1 MDKTVSK
8 PSVLRVIAGI
18 PAYNESKYVGTIVL
32 STRQYVDEVI
42 VVDDGSTDNTVE
54 IARLAG
60 AEVVQHPR
68 NRGYGAA
75 IQTILDEARKRDPDI
90 LVILDADAQHNPK
103 EIPNLLKPI
112 SEGYDLVIGSRKKQA
127 NKIPLYRRVGQR
139 VISRSVNVLSNDQLT
154 DSECGFR
161 AFSRKAIA
169 TLNLKENGMAIS
181 AETVAEAARRNLKI
195 AEVPVSVTYD
205 KDSSTLNPVTHGL
218 GVLTKIVVMIS
229 ERRPL
234 FFFGLAGTVLVIVGL
249 FAGIFALRLYS
260 SSGIVSVGWTLLSIF
275 FIIIGAISFFTGLTL
290 RSISSIIRSALTR
303 DTK

>member
-1 MDKTVSK
+1 MDKTADK
-8 PSVLRVIAGI
+8 PSKLRVIAGI

-75 IQTILDEARKRDPDI
+75 IQTILEEARKRDPDI

-127 NKIPLYRRVGQR
+127 NRIPLYRRVGQR
-139 VISRSVNVLSNDQLT
+139 LISRSVNVLANDQLT

-169 TLNLKENGMAIS
+169 TLNLRENGMAIS

-195 AEVPVSVTYD
+195 AEIPISVTYN

-229 ERRPL
+229 ERKPL
-234 FFFGLAGTVLVIVGL
+234 FFFGLAGAIFIIVGL
-249 FAGIFALRLYS
+249 IAGIFALRLYS
-260 SSGIVSVGWTLLSIF
+260 NSGIVSVGWTLISIF
-275 FIIIGAISFFTGLTL
+275 FIIIGAISVFNGLTL

>member
-1 MDKTVSK
+1 MDKTAAK
-8 PSVLRVIAGI
+8 PSVIAGI
-18 PAYNESKYVGTIVL
+18 PAYNESKYIGTIVL
-32 STRQYVDEVI
+32 SARQYVNEVI

-90 LVILDADAQHNPK
+90 LVILDSDAQHNPK

-112 SEGYDLVIGSRKKQA
+112 SEGYDFVIGSRKKQA
-127 NKIPLYRRVGQR
+127 NRIPLYRRVGQR
-139 VISRSVNVLSNDQLT
+139 LISRSVNVLSNDRLT

-161 AFSRKAIA
+161 AFSRKAIE

-181 AETVAEAARRNLKI
+181 AETVAEAARKNLKI
-195 AEVPVSVTYD
+195 AEVPISVIYN
-205 KDSSTLNPVTHGL
+205 KDSSTLNPITHGL

-234 FFFGLAGTVLVIVGL
+234 FFFGLAGTVLVIIGL
-249 FAGIFALRLYS
+249 LAGIFALRLYS
-260 SSGIVSVGWTLLSIF
+260 SSGIVSVGWTLLSVF

-290 RSISSIIRSALTR
+290 RSINSIIRSALTR
-303 DTK
+303 GTK

>member
-1 MDKTVSK
+1 
-8 PSVLRVIAGI
+8 
-18 PAYNESKYVGTIVL
+18 
-32 STRQYVDEVI
+32 
-42 VVDDGSTDNTVE
+42 
-54 IARLAG
+54 
-60 AEVVQHPR
+60 
-68 NRGYGAA
+68 
-75 IQTILDEARKRDPDI
+75 
-90 LVILDADAQHNPK
+90 
-103 EIPNLLKPI
+103 
-112 SEGYDLVIGSRKKQA
+112 
-127 NKIPLYRRVGQR
+127 
-139 VISRSVNVLSNDQLT
+139 VLSNDQLT

-234 FFFGLAGTVLVIVGL
+234 FFFGLAGTLLIIIGL
-249 FAGIFALRLYS
+249 LAGIFALRLYS
-260 SSGIVSVGWTLLSIF
+260 SSGIVSVGWTLISIF
-275 FIIIGAISFFTGLTL
+275 FIIIGAISVFNGLTL
-290 RSISSIIRSALTR
+290 RSINSIIRSALTR

>member
-1 MDKTVSK
+1 MDKTAAK
-8 PSVLRVIAGI
+8 PSKLRVIAGI

-60 AEVVQHPR
+60 AEVVQHLR

-127 NKIPLYRRVGQR
+127 NRIPLYRRVGQR
-139 VISRSVNVLSNDQLT
+139 LISRSVNVLSNDQLT

-169 TLNLKENGMAIS
+169 TLDLKENGMAIS

-195 AEVPVSVTYD
+195 AEVPISVTYN

-229 ERRPL
+229 ERKPL
-234 FFFGLAGTVLVIVGL
+234 FFFGLAGTLLVIIGL
-249 FAGIFALRLYS
+249 IAGIFALRLYS
-260 SSGIVSVGWTLLSIF
+260 YSGIVSVGWTLLSIF

>member
-139 VISRSVNVLSNDQLT
+139 VISSSVNVLSNDQLT

-169 TLNLKENGMAIS
+169 TLDLKENGMAIS

-234 FFFGLAGTVLVIVGL
+234 FFFGLAGTLLIIIGL
-249 FAGIFALRLYS
+249 LAGIFALRLYS
-260 SSGIVSVGWTLLSIF
+260 SSGIVSVGWTLISIF
-275 FIIIGAISFFTGLTL
+275 FIIIGAISVFNGLTL
-290 RSISSIIRSALTR
+290 RSINSIIRSALTR
-303 DTK
+303 DKK

>member
-1 MDKTVSK
+1 MDKTVAK

-139 VISRSVNVLSNDQLT
+139 VISRSVNVLANDQLT

-169 TLNLKENGMAIS
+169 TLDLKENGMAIS

-234 FFFGLAGTVLVIVGL
+234 FFFGLAGTLLIIIGL
-249 FAGIFALRLYS
+249 LAGIFALRLYS
-260 SSGIVSVGWTLLSIF
+260 SSGIVSVGWTLISIF
-275 FIIIGAISFFTGLTL
+275 FIIIGAISVFNGLTL
-290 RSISSIIRSALTR
+290 RSINSIIRSALTR
-303 DTK
+303 DKK

>member
-1 MDKTVSK
+1 MDKTVAK

-60 AEVVQHPR
+60 AEVVQHPH
-68 NRGYGAA
+68 NHGYGAA

-139 VISRSVNVLSNDQLT
+139 VISRSVNVLANDQLT

-169 TLNLKENGMAIS
+169 TLDLKENGMAIS

-229 ERRPL
+229 ERKPL
-234 FFFGLAGTVLVIVGL
+234 FFFGLAGTVLVIIGL
-249 FAGIFALRLYS
+249 LAGIFALRLYS

-290 RSISSIIRSALTR
+290 RSINSIIRSALTR

>member
-1 MDKTVSK
+1 MDKTVAK

-60 AEVVQHPR
+60 AEVVQHLR

-139 VISRSVNVLSNDQLT
+139 VISRSVNVLANDQLT

-161 AFSRKAIA
+161 AFSRKAIV
-169 TLNLKENGMAIS
+169 TLDLKENGMAIS

-229 ERRPL
+229 ERKPL
-234 FFFGLAGTVLVIVGL
+234 FFFGLAGTFLVIIGL
-249 FAGIFALRLYS
+249 IAGIFALRLYS
-260 SSGIVSVGWTLLSIF
+260 YSGIVSVGWTLLSIF

>member
-1 MDKTVSK
+1 MDKTAAK
-8 PSVLRVIAGI
+8 PSVIAGI
-18 PAYNESKYVGTIVL
+18 PAYNESKYIGTIVL
-32 STRQYVDEVI
+32 SARQYVNEVI

-90 LVILDADAQHNPK
+90 LVILDSDAQHNPK

-112 SEGYDLVIGSRKKQA
+112 SEGYDFVIGSRKKQA
-127 NKIPLYRRVGQR
+127 NRIPLYRRVGQR
-139 VISRSVNVLSNDQLT
+139 LISRSVNVLSNDRLT
-154 DSECGFR
+154 DSESGFR
-161 AFSRKAIA
+161 AFSRKAIE

-181 AETVAEAARRNLKI
+181 AETVAEAARKNLKI
-195 AEVPVSVTYD
+195 AEVPISVIYN
-205 KDSSTLNPVTHGL
+205 KDSSTLNPITHGL

-234 FFFGLAGTVLVIVGL
+234 FFFGLAGTVLVIIGL
-249 FAGIFALRLYS
+249 LAGIFALRLYS
-260 SSGIVSVGWTLLSIF
+260 SSGIVSVGWTLLSVF

-290 RSISSIIRSALTR
+290 RSINSIIRSALTR
-303 DTK
+303 GTK

>member
-1 MDKTVSK
+1 MDKTVAK

-32 STRQYVDEVI
+32 SARQYVDEVI

-112 SEGYDLVIGSRKKQA
+112 SEGYDFVIGSRKKQA

-139 VISRSVNVLSNDQLT
+139 VISRSVNVLANDQLT

-169 TLNLKENGMAIS
+169 TLDLKENGMAIS

-229 ERRPL
+229 ERKPL
-234 FFFGLAGTVLVIVGL
+234 FFFGLAGTVLVIIGL
-249 FAGIFALRLYS
+249 LAGIFALRLYS

-290 RSISSIIRSALTR
+290 RSINSIIRSALTR

>member
-1 MDKTVSK
+1 MDKTVAK

-112 SEGYDLVIGSRKKQA
+112 SEGYDFVIGSRKKQA

-139 VISRSVNVLSNDQLT
+139 VISRSVNVLANDQLT

-169 TLNLKENGMAIS
+169 TLDLKENGMAIS

-229 ERRPL
+229 ERKPL
-234 FFFGLAGTVLVIVGL
+234 FFFGLAGTLLVIIGL
-249 FAGIFALRLYS
+249 LAGIFALRLYS

-290 RSISSIIRSALTR
+290 RSINSIIRSALTR

>member
-1 MDKTVSK
+1 MDKTVAK

-60 AEVVQHPR
+60 AEVVQHLR

-103 EIPNLLKPI
+103 EIPNLLKLI

-127 NKIPLYRRVGQR
+127 NKIPLYRRFGQR
-139 VISRSVNVLSNDQLT
+139 VISHSVNVLANDQLT

-229 ERRPL
+229 ERKPL
-234 FFFGLAGTVLVIVGL
+234 FFFGLAGTLLVIIGL
-249 FAGIFALRLYS
+249 IAGIFALRLYS
-260 SSGIVSVGWTLLSIF
+260 YSGIVSVGWTLLSIF

>member
-1 MDKTVSK
+1 MDKTVVK

-68 NRGYGAA
+68 NHGYGAA

-139 VISRSVNVLSNDQLT
+139 VISRSVNVLSHDQLT

-169 TLNLKENGMAIS
+169 TLDLKENGMAIS

-229 ERRPL
+229 ERKPL
-234 FFFGLAGTVLVIVGL
+234 FFFGLAGTVLVIIGL
-249 FAGIFALRLYS
+249 LAGIFALRLYS

-290 RSISSIIRSALTR
+290 RSINSIIRSALTR